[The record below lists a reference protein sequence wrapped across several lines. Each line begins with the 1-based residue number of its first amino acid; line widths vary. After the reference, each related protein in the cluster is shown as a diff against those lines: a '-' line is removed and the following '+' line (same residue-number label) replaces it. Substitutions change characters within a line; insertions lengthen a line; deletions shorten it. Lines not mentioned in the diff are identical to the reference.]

1 MSNTISMNMAYNL
14 MFKSY
19 LEVVGIDDI
28 CKMLNIGRNKAYQLV
43 NSGILKRI
51 PCSREIKVAKITV
64 INYVLQSTQ

>member
-19 LEVVGIDDI
+19 PEVVGIDDI

-51 PCSREIKVAKITV
+51 PCSREIKIAKITV